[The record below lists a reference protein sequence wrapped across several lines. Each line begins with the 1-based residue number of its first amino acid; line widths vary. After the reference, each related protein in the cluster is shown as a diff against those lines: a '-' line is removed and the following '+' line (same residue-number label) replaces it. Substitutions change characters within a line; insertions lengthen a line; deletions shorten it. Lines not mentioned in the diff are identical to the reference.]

1 LAAQNNQASGPIAGI
16 NVTPLVDIMLVLL
29 IIFLVTAKLTM
40 TPPAAIP
47 LNLPRSAS
55 GEAVQTIFSVALGRD
70 GSATV
75 NGKRLGSDD
84 EIKELAR
91 AALAAQPQMRAV
103 LQADGQVMHERVIH
117 VVDLLSQAGVSQI
130 AFGVQLAAAKPTPP
144 ASP

>member
-1 LAAQNNQASGPIAGI
+1 VASQSNQGPGPIAGI

-29 IIFLVTAKLTM
+29 IIFLVTAKLTL
-40 TPPAAIP
+40 TPPASIP
-47 LNLPRSAS
+47 LNLPRSAT
-55 GEAVQTIFSVALGRD
+55 GEVVQTIFSIGLGRD
-70 GSATV
+70 GSTSV
-75 NGKRLGSDD
+75 NGRRLTSDE

-91 AALAAQPQMRAV
+91 SALAAQPQLRAV

-130 AFGVQLAAAKPTPP
+130 AFGVQLGTPKSA

>member
-1 LAAQNNQASGPIAGI
+1 MAAQSNQGTGPIAGI

-29 IIFLVTAKLTM
+29 IIFLVTAKLTL

-47 LNLPRSAS
+47 LNLPRSAT
-55 GEAVQTIFSVALGRD
+55 GQAVQTVFSIALARD

-75 NGKRLGSDD
+75 NGRRLGSDE

-91 AALAAQPQMRAV
+91 SALAAHPDLRAV

-130 AFGVQLAAAKPTPP
+130 AFGVQLGPPKPAAPP
-144 ASP
+144 SP